1 MTAKPPDEETRD
13 EASPPPSRNWRKTL
27 NRVLLGVGRADTA
40 EDRARRWQ
48 RFREDVAEVASSL
61 RPWT

>member
-1 MTAKPPDEETRD
+1 MTAKPPDEQAGDAAT
-13 EASPPPSRNWRKTL
+13 PPPSRNWRRIL
-27 NRVLLGVGRADTA
+27 NRALLGVGRADTA

-48 RFREDVAEVASSL
+48 RFRDDVAEVASSL